1 MPVLLLAALLVAGAG
16 DPGADLRASVRA
28 YRSAHEVEIVRELA
42 DLLAIPNLASDR
54 VNIERNAEA
63 VSKAFERRGV
73 RMERLRVPEAPPAV
87 YGELPAPGARRTVL
101 FYAHY
106 DGQPVHPSEWSG
118 EPWKPVLRDAPLRD
132 GGKEVAWETLRPPIP
147 PEWRLY
153 ARSASDDKAPI
164 VGLLAALDALKASG
178 RRPTVNLKF
187 FFEGEEEAGSPHLAA
202 ILSQYAGRLSGDVW
216 LLLDGPVHQTRRMAL
231 YFGARGITD
240 AELTL
245 YGPSRPL
252 HSGHYGNWAVNP
264 IAALVRLLG
273 SMRDD
278 EGRILVPGFLD
289 DVRPASEAEKR
300 ALAQSPDV
308 DAELRRTLQLG
319 RTEGDGAPLLERLM
333 LPAMNLRG
341 ISGGAVGAGATNSI
355 PTEATA
361 SIDFRLVPDQT
372 PDSVHERIEQF
383 LRAQGFTIVRED
395 PSPEVRR
402 AAARIARLVW
412 GAGYPPSRTP
422 MDGPVSRAVIRTVEQ
437 SAGAPIVL
445 LPTLGGSVPM
455 YLFTDLLK
463 TPVVGVPIVNHDN
476 DQHAANENLRLQN
489 LWDGI
494 EVYAALMTR
503 LAPVWQEEI
512 APPGRTARR

>member
-1 MPVLLLAALLVAGAG
+1 
-16 DPGADLRASVRA
+16 
-28 YRSAHEVEIVRELA
+28 
-42 DLLAIPNLASDR
+42 
-54 VNIERNAEA
+54 
-63 VSKAFERRGV
+63 
-73 RMERLRVPEAPPAV
+73 
-87 YGELPAPGARRTVL
+87 
-101 FYAHY
+101 
-106 DGQPVHPSEWSG
+106 
-118 EPWKPVLRDAPLRD
+118 
-132 GGKEVAWETLRPPIP
+132 
-147 PEWRLY
+147 
-153 ARSASDDKAPI
+153 
-164 VGLLAALDALKASG
+164 
-178 RRPTVNLKF
+178 
-187 FFEGEEEAGSPHLAA
+187 
-202 ILSQYAGRLSGDVW
+202 
-216 LLLDGPVHQTRRMAL
+216 
-231 YFGARGITD
+231 
-240 AELTL
+240 
-245 YGPSRPL
+245 
-252 HSGHYGNWAVNP
+252 VNP